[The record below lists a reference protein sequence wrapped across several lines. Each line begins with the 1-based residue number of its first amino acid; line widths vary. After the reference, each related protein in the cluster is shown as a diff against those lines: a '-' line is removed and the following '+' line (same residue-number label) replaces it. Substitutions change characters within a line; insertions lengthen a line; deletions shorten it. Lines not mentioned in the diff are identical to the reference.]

1 MKTFNIITVII
12 LTIGLIF
19 GTYIL
24 GNAYKYKF
32 KTNETIEVTGS
43 GQKDFSAD
51 LIIWNANFQIK
62 DFDLSVA
69 SQKLSADKQRVQTY
83 LTNQGIKSNE
93 IVFSAVSIDKD
104 FEYRY
109 DSNGNS
115 QRIFSGYLLNQ
126 SVEVKSKDLDRIE
139 NVSREISD
147 LISQGIELNSSMPNY
162 YYSGLE
168 DLKLE
173 LIAEATENARKRAE
187 NIAEKSNADLGDLI
201 QARMG
206 VFQIT
211 GQYSDEDFTY
221 GGVYNTT
228 SKDKTANITVKLK
241 FKIN

>member
-1 MKTFNIITVII
+1 MKSLNIITVLIVALGII
-12 LTIGLIF
+12 IGA
-19 GTYIL
+19 YIL
-24 GNAYKYKF
+24 GDAYKYKF
-32 KTNETIEVTGS
+32 KTKETIEVTGA
-43 GQKDFSAD
+43 GKKDFQAD

-62 DFDLSVA
+62 DFDLAAA
-69 SQKLSADKQRVQTY
+69 SQKLSADKQRIQSY
-83 LTNQGIKSNE
+83 LTNQGIKADE

-115 QRIFSGYLLNQ
+115 QRVFSGYSLNQ

-187 NIAEKSNADLGDLI
+187 NIAEKSNAGLGDLI

>member
-1 MKTFNIITVII
+1 MKSNYIIIGILAAIAFVI
-12 LTIGLIF
+12 
-19 GTYIL
+19 GTYL
-24 GNAYKYKF
+24 LADAYKYKF
-32 KTNETIEVTGS
+32 KTNESIEVTGA
-43 GQKDFSAD
+43 GKKDFQAD
-51 LIIWNANFQIK
+51 LIIWNADFQIK
-62 DFDLSVA
+62 DYDLSAA
-69 SQKLSADKQRVQTY
+69 SQKLSNDKDRVQAY
-83 LTNQGIKSNE
+83 LINQGIKANE
-93 IVFSAVSIDKD
+93 IVFSAVNINKD
-104 FEYRY
+104 FDYRY

-115 QRIFSGYLLNQ
+115 QRYFSGYSLTQ
-126 SVEVKSKDLDRIE
+126 SVEIKSKDLDRVE

-147 LISQGIELNSSMPNY
+147 LISQGIELNSTAPNY

-173 LIAEATENARKRAE
+173 LIAQATENARKRAE
-187 NIAEKSNADLGDLI
+187 NIAEKANASLGHLI

-206 VFQIT
+206 IFQIT